1 MASFVWWKKRICSK
15 TCLYFSKYK
24 SLKKDFL
31 LVLVLILI
39 CCKGTNIKPFETTP
53 HHPKYI
59 SAWGCT
65 HVAYMFAPT
74 HKFCS
79 RCVCVSV
86 CGESVLCVTQAEI
99 MTMMTVV
106 GPTGARGAE
115 WWRMTQG
122 WALMA
127 HRQWVMTAHPSQCST
142 LHYLYGEK
150 HSTKAGRAA
159 LSLPSNDICS
169 WRQPHYRS
177 SFTSLS
183 LHLSPSMVIFLA
195 PFLSPFSLALCH
207 PLRGGYTEV
216 RQWDNDSP
224 LSTFQIRAFSF
235 SLSSVVLSFLI
246 LSLSIFSYSLVLMRL
261 RGWSDATEETACLV
275 KYWLTGLKS
284 DNTQGIHGTA
294 RLWQLS

>member
-1 MASFVWWKKRICSK
+1 M
-15 TCLYFSKYK
+15 CLHLQRMFS
-24 SLKKDFL
+24 
-31 LVLVLILI
+31 
-39 CCKGTNIKPFETTP
+39 P
-53 HHPKYI
+53 
-59 SAWGCT
+59 
-65 HVAYMFAPT
+65 
-74 HKFCS
+74 
-79 RCVCVSV
+79 VSV
-86 CGESVLCVTQAEI
+86 CECVCAVRVCCVSQAEI
-99 MTMMTVV
+99 MTMMTVA

-150 HSTKAGRAA
+150 RGTKAGRAA
-159 LSLPSNDICS
+159 LLLPSNDICS

-207 PLRGGYTEV
+207 PLRGGYAEV

-224 LSTFQIRAFSF
+224 LSTFQIRPFYF
-235 SLSSVVLSFLI
+235 PPSSVALSFLI
-246 LSLSIFSYSLVLMRL
+246 LSLSIFSYSLVLRRL
-261 RGWSDATEETACLV
+261 RGLIWCRRRDSWFLV
-275 KYWLTGLKS
+275 NWLTGF
-284 DNTQGIHGTA
+284 
-294 RLWQLS
+294 

>member
-1 MASFVWWKKRICSK
+1 VSEKCR
-15 TCLYFSKYK
+15 
-24 SLKKDFL
+24 
-31 LVLVLILI
+31 
-39 CCKGTNIKPFETTP
+39 ETTFSLLLAFKL
-53 HHPKYI
+53 KYCIVTI
-59 SAWGCT
+59 SERSVHICVSLYACICLHLYAWIP
-65 HVAYMFAPT
+65 V
-74 HKFCS
+74 
-79 RCVCVSV
+79 CVCVCAVRV
-86 CGESVLCVTQAEI
+86 CCVSQAEI
-99 MTMMTVV
+99 MTMMTVA

-115 WWRMTQG
+115 WWRMTEG

-195 PFLSPFSLALCH
+195 PFLFPFSLALCH
-207 PLRGGYTEV
+207 PLRGGYAEV

-224 LSTFQIRAFSF
+224 LSTFQIRAFSS

-246 LSLSIFSYSLVLMRL
+246 LSLLIFSYSLVLMRL
-261 RGWSDATEETACLV
+261 RGLIWRCRRHGWFTFLV
-275 KYWLTGLKS
+275 NWFKVRCTPRHPWRHMTVCS
-284 DNTQGIHGTA
+284 QE
-294 RLWQLS
+294 